1 MRRIP
6 GLMKEGSHD
15 NDVLGAFPAGPQMK
29 RATRAALDAWVGTG
43 LVVVAAIMMKLSRFS
58 PVRTVVFVVAILA
71 ATALIFR
78 SLGGGG
84 DEED

>member
-1 MRRIP
+1 MRRVSVP
-6 GLMKEGSHD
+6 MKEGSHD
-15 NDVLGAFPAGPQMK
+15 NNVMCAVPAGPPMK
-29 RATRAALDAWVGTG
+29 RATRAAIDAWVGTG

-84 DEED
+84 DGKE